1 MQQVHGNKHFYPEY
15 VDRLILFF
23 TSSGGIIMRM
33 GNRYVVAGAA
43 EVREI
48 VDARLVRHARFAELF
63 NRGDNHEQS

>member
-1 MQQVHGNKHFYPEY
+1 
-15 VDRLILFF
+15 
-23 TSSGGIIMRM
+23 MRM

-48 VDARLVRHARFAELF
+48 VDARLVQHARFAELF